1 MSVDEAV
8 GALRPFEY
16 DVGAVAFVECEEASV
31 EGSAFLFEDSDDDL
45 AACVAEFFYARAID
59 FGERVAASDDDAGDA
74 LGDDEA
80 GAGWCLAVVGAGFE
94 GDVDGALGEE
104 FGVSDGGYGVD
115 LGVGASAGAVEA
127 FADDAS
133 GVDDD
138 GSDHG
143 VGGGVPGA
151 ASGELE
157 AAGHV
162 SFVGGHER
170 GGVLKRVWAVAAS
183 WVSWAM
189 RVSRLGKGVMSL
201 IFSRRERWR
210 GAP

>member
-1 MSVDEAV
+1 M
-8 GALRPFEY
+8 
-16 DVGAVAFVECEEASV
+16 
-31 EGSAFLFEDSDDDL
+31 
-45 AACVAEFFYARAID
+45 
-59 FGERVAASDDDAGDA
+59 
-74 LGDDEA
+74 
-80 GAGWCLAVVGAGFE
+80 GAGFE

-115 LGVGASAGAVEA
+115 LGVRASAGAVEA

-162 SFVGGHER
+162 LFIVGHGVVGG
-170 GGVLKRVWAVAAS
+170 VAVFWKRAWAVAAS